1 MRPYKVIQFGFGS
14 LGVEI
19 FKILSTRKDFRLVGV
34 VEKDNEKIARNFAP
48 LVGKNTPI
56 QIVNSIDDIKS
67 RPDTA
72 IHATTSSL
80 RDAYFQIVDIVKN
93 HISVISTCEEL
104 VYPFGSNTKIAR
116 KLDRLAK
123 NYHVRVMGV
132 GVNPGFVMDFMVLAF
147 ASLCTRINKIRVER
161 VVDISRRRE
170 SLQEKMCAGFSLE
183 QFNRIRKNTG
193 HIGLKESAMMIC
205 DSLNTKA
212 RLSTKVRPI
221 IASKSIKINNKII
234 KTGHVAGLEHKLVA
248 IRRKSRF
255 LEMKLTMYA
264 GAKDFDL
271 VEIDGTPPMY
281 VRTNGISGDSAT
293 VSLLLNYIPTL
304 LRAKPGLHTVMD
316 FGLRR

>member
-19 FKILSTRKDFRLVGV
+19 FKILSTMQDLRLVGV

-48 LVGKNTPI
+48 LVGKNTSI
-56 QIVNSIDDIKS
+56 QIVNSICDIKS
-67 RPDTA
+67 RPDVA

-80 RDAYFQIVDIVKN
+80 HDAYYQIAQIVKN

-116 KLDRLAK
+116 KLDGLAK
-123 NYHVRVMGV
+123 NYHVSVMGV

-147 ASLCTRINKIRVER
+147 ASLCTTINKIRVER

-170 SLQEKMCAGFSLE
+170 SLQEKMCVGFSLR
-183 QFNRIRKNTG
+183 QFNRIKKNAG
-193 HIGLKESAMMIC
+193 HVGLKESAMMIC
-205 DSLNTKA
+205 DSLNVKA

-221 IASKSIKINNKII
+221 IASKYLKINNKII
-234 KTGHVAGLEHKLVA
+234 KAGHVAGLEHKLVA

-255 LEMKLTMYA
+255 LEMKLTMYVC
-264 GAKDFDL
+264 AKDFDL
-271 VEIDGTPPMY
+271 VEIDGAPPIY
-281 VRTNGISGDSAT
+281 VRTSGISGDSAT
-293 VSLLLNYIPTL
+293 VALLLNYIPTL
-304 LRAKPGLHTVMD
+304 LKAKPGLHTVRNL
-316 FGLRR
+316 GLPR